1 MRDTFWRAISIDCI
15 DPVLFPKVA
24 LYMKRSGTYVLYKN
38 QEMDFTENDRLRLER
53 SFTEF
58 LYVRSG
64 DMDCINDFLENNLG
78 SMLSRDDLDSGTKG
92 RILYQISVNYVID
105 VFEEPETAMN
115 LDRCRMLVK
124 HLMQYVASAPHA
136 LASMQSIITHNL
148 YILTH
153 SVQVAALNLLLHERL
168 FNLDAD
174 ELLDVGIG
182 SLLHDCGMIFIS
194 DEILDKPDALSDVEY
209 YKVKR
214 HAREGFEFLKRTG
227 MYSEVVLSI
236 VRHHHERY
244 DGSGYP
250 GGLKGHDIPRSAQL
264 TALCDEYSALISDRS
279 YRKSL
284 SHAEAMQTMREETK
298 KGAFKAEV
306 YNCFEEIINKAKGV
320 DETDR
325 AVGQQ

>member
-1 MRDTFWRAISIDCI
+1 MRDTFWRAISVDCI

-24 LYMKRSGTYVLYKN
+24 LYMKRSGAYVLYKN
-38 QEMDFTENDRLRLER
+38 QERDFTESDRLRLER

-64 DMDCINDFLENNLG
+64 DMECINDFLKNNLG
-78 SMLSRDDLDSGTKG
+78 SMLARDDLDSGTKG
-92 RILYQISVNYVID
+92 RILYQTSVNYVID

-115 LDRCRMLVK
+115 LDRCRTLVK
-124 HLMQYVASAPHA
+124 HLMQFVATDPHA
-136 LASMQSIITHNL
+136 LESIQSIMAHNL

-182 SLLHDCGMIFIS
+182 SLLHDFGMIFIS
-194 DEILDKPDALSDVEY
+194 GEILDKPDALSDVEY

-214 HAREGFEFLKRTG
+214 HAREGYEFLKRTG

-284 SHAEAMQTMREETK
+284 SHAEALKTMREEAK
-298 KGAFKAEV
+298 KGAFKEDAF
-306 YNCFEEIINKAKGV
+306 NCFEGIVNEAKDADDTG
-320 DETDR
+320 R
-325 AVGQQ
+325 AVGQH